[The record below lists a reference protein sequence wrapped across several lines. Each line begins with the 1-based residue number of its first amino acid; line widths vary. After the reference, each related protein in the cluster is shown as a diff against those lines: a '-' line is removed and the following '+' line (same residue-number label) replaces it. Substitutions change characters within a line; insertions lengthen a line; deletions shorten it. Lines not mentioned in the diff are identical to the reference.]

1 MVSIA
6 LVTLVVWEFDVIHR
20 LHDYEILLPLIR
32 QLAKVLRPSTRMV
45 EGMMA
50 ASQEETNGADG
61 DSHREGTESTADDAS
76 VQTASDDGL
85 LGLACS
91 TRFVFNRSTRCRMSK
106 RKRSCYLCS
115 ESDIVLRKFPANSK
129 EFAQKQWLDR
139 LGLDGKQ
146 TREKLEI
153 YREKIDQGVDIRW
166 CSTHFD
172 STGSLPKDVSMT
184 SKCVYGTVCL
194 RIPKR
199 EHRTP
204 SVPSTPVES
213 DTDNEIEMD
222 QGLITPLRQ
231 DPILHSSP
239 IRFHSIEDYYEDVVT
254 CNESLANLPKRF
266 KTQSSITSGTTID
279 NGSEYV
285 LSQGTIQESEESDM
299 SDSEEEEME
308 DEERKT
314 KYRIVGEQQLR
325 ALFRRC
331 QECGHSIDST
341 VLAMSKQGSACK
353 VEYYCDKCK
362 KTIIWR
368 SQERIGKGRSK
379 VYKGNQEISIAA
391 FITGV
396 PIPRLNDF
404 GKVTGIALPSERSMR
419 RTIRDIGCPAI
430 DRVYMEWQTY
440 VRTMSKNVAKPEGI
454 AISIDGQYDTPG
466 YNASN
471 CKVTVMDAKL
481 KVALSAASVHK
492 SESGIA
498 ERDWWHTQKPLR
510 KKWWTA
516 QKESPIL
523 AQLYCPFFNHLYYCR
538 KKFPN
543 KEDRPKALELVQSFL
558 MHVQGKHTWKKSSE
572 KFKLI
577 TKCDHSILKKR
588 RKGEQ
593 PRPKLKFKPD
603 RYSNERELSLVVFTI
618 VNECE
623 KVREDLEE
631 GRLMR
636 RLGMPEDYV
645 FDEILSLENAREH
658 SEDELDGEDEEYEED
673 EASERSV
680 QL

>member
-1 MVSIA
+1 M
-6 LVTLVVWEFDVIHR
+6 E
-20 LHDYEILLPLIR
+20 YE
-32 QLAKVLRPSTRMV
+32 A
-45 EGMMA
+45 
-50 ASQEETNGADG
+50 
-61 DSHREGTESTADDAS
+61 
-76 VQTASDDGL
+76 
-85 LGLACS
+85 
-91 TRFVFNRSTRCRMSK
+91 
-106 RKRSCYLCS
+106 
-115 ESDIVLRKFPANSK
+115 
-129 EFAQKQWLDR
+129 
-139 LGLDGKQ
+139 
-146 TREKLEI
+146 
-153 YREKIDQGVDIRW
+153 
-166 CSTHFD
+166 
-172 STGSLPKDVSMT
+172 
-184 SKCVYGTVCL
+184 
-194 RIPKR
+194 
-199 EHRTP
+199 
-204 SVPSTPVES
+204 
-213 DTDNEIEMD
+213 
-222 QGLITPLRQ
+222 GLITPPRQ

-279 NGSEYV
+279 NSRNLARVTVSLTQGSEYV

-308 DEERKT
+308 DKERKT

-353 VEYYCDKCK
+353 GEYYCDKCK

-404 GKVTGIALPSERSMR
+404 GKVTGIALPRERSMR

-430 DRVYMEWQTY
+430 DRVYMEWQTF

-492 SESGIA
+492 SESGIDGKSIRMESEGA
-498 ERDWWHTQKPLR
+498 LR
-510 KKWWTA
+510 A
-516 QKESPIL
+516 IV
-523 AQLYCPFFNHLYYCR
+523 
-538 KKFPN
+538 
-543 KEDRPKALELVQSFL
+543 ELINDGF
-558 MHVQGKHTWKKSSE
+558 
-572 KFKLI
+572 
-577 TKCDHSILKKR
+577 
-588 RKGEQ
+588 
-593 PRPKLKFKPD
+593 
-603 RYSNERELSLVVFTI
+603 
-618 VNECE
+618 
-623 KVREDLEE
+623 VREDLEE